1 MAKWQLEWLWLR
13 GSMRTKRRKYLR
25 YITLKRTAGGLR
37 DVDCSEKDM
46 NPGLYQSYAC
56 SPELWDDH
64 SFGMLI

>member
-1 MAKWQLEWLWLR
+1 
-13 GSMRTKRRKYLR
+13 MRTKRRKYLR